1 MSEASIFK
9 QLDYTARFEWGYEG
23 VEQLAP
29 QSDIV
34 VMIDVLSFCTCV
46 DVVCGRG
53 GIVYPYRMLD
63 ETAAL
68 YAREKGALLAGKR
81 GDPVSLS
88 PACLATIPAGSKL
101 VLPSPNGSTCTVL
114 AQQSVSRGRRR
125 LLAKRSGGSSL
136 HQRAQRNRERDRL
149 RRKMA
154 QRRPASCHRRHAGCR
169 RDPRRIK
176 RLPALLRSANGGRRI
191 PGGQRAACCR
201 PRGKRLWTRACR
213 KRISAG
219 CSDRSRMEP
228 QPDRSAIGKRRRV
241 RCRFFCSRF
250 SAGLF
255 RIKTP
260 FFGNHFS

>member
-53 GIVYPYRMLD
+53 GIVYPYRMRD

-81 GDPVSLS
+81 GEPVSLS

-114 AQQSVSRGRRR
+114 AQQSGAVVVAGCLRNAAAVARFINVHKGTVSVIACG
-125 LLAKRSGGSSL
+125 
-136 HQRAQRNRERDRL
+136 ERWPNGAL
-149 RRKMA
+149 
-154 QRRPASCHRRHAGCR
+154 RPAIEDMLAAGAILDGLSGYQLSCEAQM
-169 RDPRRIK
+169 
-176 RLPALLRSANGGRRI
+176 AVAAF
-191 PGGQRAACCR
+191 RAANEQLAAVLAESGSGR
-201 PRGKRLWTRACR
+201 ELAAKGYPQDVQIAAEWNRSQTVPLLGKDGGYVAAS
-213 KRISAG
+213 SALG
-219 CSDRSRMEP
+219 
-228 QPDRSAIGKRRRV
+228 SAPG
-241 RCRFFCSRF
+241 FF
-250 SAGLF
+250 A
-255 RIKTP
+255 
-260 FFGNHFS
+260 